1 MKNQSFSQNGHST
14 ECRFTVKAYVARQ
27 KHSQSIHCSRKFIN
41 YKIYIA
47 EIGNHPKT
55 QASIEPWDLK
65 QSGKC
70 GNNSTGHLD
79 IALLSSPLESMLDW
93 LHVLV
98 VGPTL
103 FVGKH
108 FLQHWILVRVIGAK
122 LMSDWEK
129 ACYIAKGYLW

>member
-1 MKNQSFSQNGHST
+1 MAIVQ
-14 ECRFTVKAYVARQ
+14 CRFTVKAYVARQ

-65 QSGKC
+65 KSGKC

-79 IALLSSPLESMLDW
+79 IALLSSPLESMLD
-93 LHVLV
+93 
-98 VGPTL
+98 
-103 FVGKH
+103 
-108 FLQHWILVRVIGAK
+108 
-122 LMSDWEK
+122 
-129 ACYIAKGYLW
+129 